1 MRNRNAL
8 DHSGNDDRPNDS
20 SPNVGS
26 GKRVQDV
33 KSKIHNAT
41 SKTTKSRDNDASDND
56 RNRDETAKLQ
66 PIGNA
71 PNAIPISENV
81 NHGDKRLRLEVVQA
95 TSRHLRPRRSY
106 ANGDLNLR
114 QNRSKTAPS
123 SKPSPGRYCLTSSR
137 R

>member
-1 MRNRNAL
+1 ML
-8 DHSGNDDRPNDS
+8 DHSGNRDRPNVD

-33 KSKIHNAT
+33 KNRIHKVT

-95 TSRHLRPRRSY
+95 TSRHLRPR
-106 ANGDLNLR
+106 
-114 QNRSKTAPS
+114 
-123 SKPSPGRYCLTSSR
+123 
-137 R
+137 